1 MRVVQDSANVF
12 VTYVDPPVTP
22 VRLAELAAQLP
33 PEAVCTEVV
42 LHPDGILFATFET
55 GQVAATD

>member
-1 MRVVQDSANVF
+1 MRVVRDSANVF

-42 LHPDGILFATFET
+42 LDPDGILFATFE
-55 GQVAATD
+55 VPDAS